1 MKTLEKTMLYLTDL
15 PYGINIIDIQGF
27 LSNYKESIVKI
38 MPPEM
43 YQRNVFRGKA
53 LAIKVLFKDNESADK
68 CRKEMNLRK
77 LWGKSVRIMWE
88 EMDTSLRYNTKSNL
102 YIKGIPKTTTPREV
116 YEYFMQFGDIFSCKV
131 SENETGMHNGYGYI
145 TFYRSEDAEK
155 AIQESKGKKIF
166 GVDNVEI
173 SHFQKKNER
182 MINTTENNNHKIFI
196 NNLPEKYSVS
206 ELNDLCKDYGKI
218 ENCNIYLDKIGKN
231 FGIVEFSNEAEA
243 KDAMAKLDGKEIE
256 KNKINVQL
264 YQTQFEH
271 KQFLMN
277 KSLRIREQKDKCN
290 LIIKNIPLTSKEEDL
305 EKTFKKYGEITSI
318 RIEKNKIEKKDEKG
332 KFELVSKGFGYISFD
347 KPEDAK
353 KAIEEMDQ
361 KFLPGFE
368 GWNKPLE
375 IDYFLTK
382 NERQFVETH
391 DMNIQNYLMPPNQNT
406 PFMVNIPPHQYPPAP
421 FPQGMYPPMAPHMPM
436 PMRFPMI
443 QFNHYNNYGYYNNN
457 NNFYNRRGGK
467 KYNNNYKGNKR
478 NNYRYNNNNNNKYR
492 KDKEKED
499 EEYNNININ
508 IENKIDFNEYE
519 KLDNDEDRK
528 NFFGEKVFSIIEESQ
543 LAIDKKLTTEDI
555 ARITGMII
563 EIPYKEII
571 ETLQNPLLFKKRIA
585 EALMLLQK

>member
-243 KDAMAKLDGKEIE
+243 KEAMAKLDGKEIE

-467 KYNNNYKGNKR
+467 KYNNKGNKR

>member
-218 ENCNIYLDKIGKN
+218 ENCNMYLDKIGKN

-382 NERQFVETH
+382 NERQFVENH

-467 KYNNNYKGNKR
+467 KYNNNFKGNKR

-508 IENKIDFNEYE
+508 IENKIDLNEYE

>member
-218 ENCNIYLDKIGKN
+218 ENCNMYLDKIGKN

-467 KYNNNYKGNKR
+467 KYNNKGNKR
-478 NNYRYNNNNNNKYR
+478 NNYRYNNNNNKYR

>member
-243 KDAMAKLDGKEIE
+243 KEAMAKLDGKEIE

-421 FPQGMYPPMAPHMPM
+421 FPQGMYPPMAPHMSM

-467 KYNNNYKGNKR
+467 KYNNKGNKR

>member
-218 ENCNIYLDKIGKN
+218 ENCNMYLDKIGKN

-382 NERQFVETH
+382 NERQFVENH

-467 KYNNNYKGNKR
+467 KYNNKGNKR

>member
-218 ENCNIYLDKIGKN
+218 ENCNMYLDKIGKN

-243 KDAMAKLDGKEIE
+243 KEAMAKLDGKEIE

-467 KYNNNYKGNKR
+467 KYNNNKGNKR

>member
-218 ENCNIYLDKIGKN
+218 ENCNMYLDKIGKN

>member
-218 ENCNIYLDKIGKN
+218 ENCNMYLDKIGKN

-243 KDAMAKLDGKEIE
+243 KDAMTKLDGKEIE

>member
-218 ENCNIYLDKIGKN
+218 ENCNMYLDKIGKN

-243 KDAMAKLDGKEIE
+243 KEAMAKLDGKEIE

-467 KYNNNYKGNKR
+467 KYNNNFKGNKR

-519 KLDNDEDRK
+519 KLDNDEERK

>member
-218 ENCNIYLDKIGKN
+218 ENCNMYLDKIGKN

-243 KDAMAKLDGKEIE
+243 KEAMAKLDGKEIE

-353 KAIEEMDQ
+353 KALEEMDQ

-467 KYNNNYKGNKR
+467 KYNNKGNKR

>member
-27 LSNYKESIVKI
+27 LSNYKDSIVKI

-243 KDAMAKLDGKEIE
+243 KEAMAKLDGKEIE

-467 KYNNNYKGNKR
+467 KYNNKGNKR

-519 KLDNDEDRK
+519 KLDNDEERK

>member
-218 ENCNIYLDKIGKN
+218 ENCNMYLDKIGKN

-467 KYNNNYKGNKR
+467 KYNNNFKGNKR

-519 KLDNDEDRK
+519 KLDNNEDRK

>member
-243 KDAMAKLDGKEIE
+243 KEAMAKLDGKEIE

-467 KYNNNYKGNKR
+467 KYNNKGNKR

-508 IENKIDFNEYE
+508 IENKIDFNEFE

>member
-182 MINTTENNNHKIFI
+182 MINTKENNNHKIFI

-218 ENCNIYLDKIGKN
+218 ENCNMYLDKIGKN

-243 KDAMAKLDGKEIE
+243 KEAMAKLDGKEIE

-467 KYNNNYKGNKR
+467 KYNNKGNKR

>member
-218 ENCNIYLDKIGKN
+218 ENCNMYLDKIGKN

-243 KDAMAKLDGKEIE
+243 KEAMAKLDGKEIE

-467 KYNNNYKGNKR
+467 KYNNKGNKR

-519 KLDNDEDRK
+519 KLDNDEERK

-571 ETLQNPLLFKKRIA
+571 ETLQNPLLFKKRIS

>member
-467 KYNNNYKGNKR
+467 KYNNKGNKR

>member
-218 ENCNIYLDKIGKN
+218 ENCNMYLDKIGKN

-243 KDAMAKLDGKEIE
+243 KEAMAKLDGKEIE

-467 KYNNNYKGNKR
+467 KYNNKGNKR

-492 KDKEKED
+492 KDKEKEG

-519 KLDNDEDRK
+519 KLDNDEERK

>member
-218 ENCNIYLDKIGKN
+218 ENCNMYLDKIGKN

-243 KDAMAKLDGKEIE
+243 KEAMAKLDGKEIE

>member
-218 ENCNIYLDKIGKN
+218 ENCNMYLDKIGKN

-243 KDAMAKLDGKEIE
+243 KEAMAKLDGKEIE

-467 KYNNNYKGNKR
+467 KYNNKGNKR

-519 KLDNDEDRK
+519 KLGNDEDRK

>member
-116 YEYFMQFGDIFSCKV
+116 YEYFMQFGDIFSCKI

-218 ENCNIYLDKIGKN
+218 ENCNMYLDKIGKN

-406 PFMVNIPPHQYPPAP
+406 PFMVNIPPHQYPPAT

-467 KYNNNYKGNKR
+467 KYNNKGNKR

>member
-218 ENCNIYLDKIGKN
+218 ENCNMFLDKIGKN

-243 KDAMAKLDGKEIE
+243 KEAMAKLDGKEIE

-467 KYNNNYKGNKR
+467 KYNNKGNKR

>member
-218 ENCNIYLDKIGKN
+218 ENCNMYLDKIGKN

-467 KYNNNYKGNKR
+467 KYNNNFKGNKR

-519 KLDNDEDRK
+519 KLDNDEERK

>member
-218 ENCNIYLDKIGKN
+218 ENCNMYLDKIGKN

-421 FPQGMYPPMAPHMPM
+421 FPQGMYPPMAPQMPM

-467 KYNNNYKGNKR
+467 KYNNKGNKR

>member
-218 ENCNIYLDKIGKN
+218 ENCNMYLDKIGKN

-243 KDAMAKLDGKEIE
+243 KEAMAKLDGKEIE

-467 KYNNNYKGNKR
+467 KYNNNNKGNKR

>member
-243 KDAMAKLDGKEIE
+243 KEAMAKLDGKEIE

-467 KYNNNYKGNKR
+467 KYNNKGNKR
-478 NNYRYNNNNNNKYR
+478 NNYKYNNNNNNKYR

-519 KLDNDEDRK
+519 KLDNDEERK

>member
-218 ENCNIYLDKIGKN
+218 ENCNMYLDKIGKN

-406 PFMVNIPPHQYPPAP
+406 PFMVNIPPHQCPPAP

-467 KYNNNYKGNKR
+467 KYNNKGNKR

>member
-182 MINTTENNNHKIFI
+182 MINTKENNNHKIFI

-218 ENCNIYLDKIGKN
+218 ENCNMYLDKIGKN

-467 KYNNNYKGNKR
+467 KYNNKGNKR

>member
-218 ENCNIYLDKIGKN
+218 ENCNMYLDKIGKN

-243 KDAMAKLDGKEIE
+243 KDAMTKLDGKEIE

-467 KYNNNYKGNKR
+467 KYNNKGNKR

>member
-218 ENCNIYLDKIGKN
+218 ENCNMYLDKIGKN

-243 KDAMAKLDGKEIE
+243 KEAMAKLDGKEIE

-421 FPQGMYPPMAPHMPM
+421 FPQGMYPPMAPHMPI

-467 KYNNNYKGNKR
+467 KYNNKGNKR

-519 KLDNDEDRK
+519 KLDNDEERK

>member
-196 NNLPEKYSVS
+196 NNLPEKFSVS

-218 ENCNIYLDKIGKN
+218 ENCNMYLDKIGKN

-467 KYNNNYKGNKR
+467 KYNNKGNKR

>member
-243 KDAMAKLDGKEIE
+243 KEAMAKLDGKEIE

-421 FPQGMYPPMAPHMPM
+421 FPQGMYPPMAPHMPI

-467 KYNNNYKGNKR
+467 KYNNKGNKR

-508 IENKIDFNEYE
+508 IENKIDFNEFE

>member
-467 KYNNNYKGNKR
+467 KYNNKGNKR

-519 KLDNDEDRK
+519 KLDNDEERK

>member
-182 MINTTENNNHKIFI
+182 MINTKENNNHKIFI

-218 ENCNIYLDKIGKN
+218 ENCNMYLDKIGKN

-243 KDAMAKLDGKEIE
+243 KEAMAKLDGKEIE

-467 KYNNNYKGNKR
+467 KYNNKGNKR
-478 NNYRYNNNNNNKYR
+478 NNYRYNNNNNKYR

-519 KLDNDEDRK
+519 KLDNDEERK

>member
-218 ENCNIYLDKIGKN
+218 ENCNMYLDKIGKN

-243 KDAMAKLDGKEIE
+243 KEAMAKLDGKEIE

-406 PFMVNIPPHQYPPAP
+406 PFIVNIPPHQYPPAP

-467 KYNNNYKGNKR
+467 KYNNKGNKR

-508 IENKIDFNEYE
+508 IENKIDFNEFE

>member
-1 MKTLEKTMLYLTDL
+1 MKTLEKTMLYLTYL

-218 ENCNIYLDKIGKN
+218 ENCNMYLDKIGKN

-467 KYNNNYKGNKR
+467 KYNNKGNKR

>member
-1 MKTLEKTMLYLTDL
+1 
-15 PYGINIIDIQGF
+15 
-27 LSNYKESIVKI
+27 
-38 MPPEM
+38 
-43 YQRNVFRGKA
+43 
-53 LAIKVLFKDNESADK
+53 
-68 CRKEMNLRK
+68 
-77 LWGKSVRIMWE
+77 
-88 EMDTSLRYNTKSNL
+88 
-102 YIKGIPKTTTPREV
+102 
-116 YEYFMQFGDIFSCKV
+116 
-131 SENETGMHNGYGYI
+131 
-145 TFYRSEDAEK
+145 
-155 AIQESKGKKIF
+155 
-166 GVDNVEI
+166 
-173 SHFQKKNER
+173 
-182 MINTTENNNHKIFI
+182 
-196 NNLPEKYSVS
+196 
-206 ELNDLCKDYGKI
+206 
-218 ENCNIYLDKIGKN
+218 
-231 FGIVEFSNEAEA
+231 
-243 KDAMAKLDGKEIE
+243 
-256 KNKINVQL
+256 
-264 YQTQFEH
+264 
-271 KQFLMN
+271 
-277 KSLRIREQKDKCN
+277 
-290 LIIKNIPLTSKEEDL
+290 
-305 EKTFKKYGEITSI
+305 
-318 RIEKNKIEKKDEKG
+318 
-332 KFELVSKGFGYISFD
+332 
-347 KPEDAK
+347 
-353 KAIEEMDQ
+353 MDQ

-467 KYNNNYKGNKR
+467 KYNNKGNKR